1 MADVPAEGVVPPV
14 VVPAVVAHPDIHA
27 VLAICG
33 FANVMDRTSIINN
46 EGFQSIADFGV
57 LEDKDVFKMVKRLGN
72 RTVAAGRVNVGA
84 IQVKKLQALCYWV
97 RDQQKHGQGIT
108 QDDWNDDT
116 VMAMIIE
123 KMRIKKG
130 RDTGNVLVMDLGKF
144 NPDDFETHETAF
156 INLLAQMYG
165 AQGKNLKY
173 IVHDVIIPA
182 EFVDDAES
190 RMYQLPLTGEAY
202 SMDNKSVNHLLKSL
216 LINTSGWTGLS
227 HMIQWRMGAGHFLH
241 GRVITMVKVSCRS
254 VRQWQRQGSKVF
266 STRTSA
272 VCRLRR

>member
-1 MADVPAEGVVPPV
+1 MADVPAEGAVPPV

-57 LEDKDVFKMVKRLGN
+57 LEDKDVFEMVKRLGN

-108 QDDWNDDT
+108 QDDWDDDT
-116 VMAMIIE
+116 VMATIE
-123 KMRIKKG
+123 KMRIEKG
-130 RDTGNVLVMDLGKF
+130 RDTGNVSVMDLGKF

-156 INLLAQMYG
+156 INLLAQTYG
-165 AQGKNLKY
+165 AQGENLKY
-173 IVHDVIIPA
+173 IVRDVVIPA
-182 EFVDDAES
+182 EFVDDAER

-202 SMDNKSVNHLLKSL
+202 SMDNKSVYRLLKSFL
-216 LINTSGWTGLS
+216 VNTGLS
-227 HMIQWRMGAGHFLH
+227 HMIQWRMGAEHSH
-241 GRVITMVKVSCRS
+241 GQVITMVKVSY
-254 VRQWQRQGSKVF
+254 
-266 STRTSA
+266 
-272 VCRLRR
+272 